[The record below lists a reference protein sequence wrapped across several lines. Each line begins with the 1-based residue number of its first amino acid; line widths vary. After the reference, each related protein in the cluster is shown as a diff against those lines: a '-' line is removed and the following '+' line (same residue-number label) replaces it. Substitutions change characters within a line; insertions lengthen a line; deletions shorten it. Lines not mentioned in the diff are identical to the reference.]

1 MVCQGFEVEDGQGL
15 DRVRNIRR
23 WRPERGGAVVVV
35 LEMKSGNLQ
44 TKTTSLRRWCS
55 PVHLTNYERV
65 CGLERGTRICQVGN
79 GEREE
84 DSAVA
89 RNFQQN
95 PASAA
100 GVLH

>member
-1 MVCQGFEVEDGQGL
+1 MA
-15 DRVRNIRR
+15 
-23 WRPERGGAVVVV
+23 PPKRGGAVVVV

-55 PVHLTNYERV
+55 PVRLTNYEGV